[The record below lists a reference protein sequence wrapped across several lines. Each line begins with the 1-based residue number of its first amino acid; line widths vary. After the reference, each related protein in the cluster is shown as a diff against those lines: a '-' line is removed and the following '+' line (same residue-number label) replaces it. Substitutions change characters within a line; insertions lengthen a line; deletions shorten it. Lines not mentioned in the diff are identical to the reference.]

1 MRRHAAQVG
10 RRGFCYTVGMP
21 EKIFSVGALTLSIR
35 RNLLANN
42 EKLRDVWIEG
52 EVTGLK
58 TYSSGHRYFTLKD
71 KDAQISCVLFAFRV
85 DGCDDGFKAVLAKG
99 DADANGLKV
108 QVAGEL
114 DLNMSRGQYSFKVTR
129 LRLSGLGD
137 RMAQYNALKAK
148 LEAEGLNKLDH
159 PELRRPLPFLPHR
172 VAIVTSPAGAV
183 IHDMCTVLTRRFPNL
198 EIRLFP
204 VQVQGEGAANEI
216 VGGIR
221 YFQTS
226 EWRPDVLIVGRGGG
240 SVEDL
245 WAFNEEPVV
254 YAVAES
260 SVPVI
265 SAVGH
270 ESDTTLCDYV
280 ADLRAGTPS
289 IAAERAV
296 PVKAELAEQVAGLA
310 ARLARAPRQHAE
322 GQAQQ
327 LDYLA
332 AQLERALEG
341 ASVRAERRLR
351 DASVRLAPAL
361 KEVVARLE
369 MRLQR
374 AALSLDRPLPAALQR
389 AEAALREQGAR
400 LDLLNPYAVL
410 GRGYSITMGKDG
422 RIVRRAADVAPGDRV
437 TTRLAEGEF
446 TSVAV

>member
-1 MRRHAAQVG
+1 
-10 RRGFCYTVGMP
+10 MP
-21 EKIFSVGALTLSIR
+21 EKIYSVGALTLSIR

-42 EKLRDVWIEG
+42 EKIAGVWIEG
-52 EVTGLK
+52 EVSGLK

-71 KDAQISCVLFAFRV
+71 KDAQISCVLFAFRL

-108 QVAGEL
+108 QVIGEL
-114 DLNMSRGQYSFKVTR
+114 DLNMSRGQYSFKVAR
-129 LRLSGLGD
+129 LRLAGLGD

-172 VAIVTSPAGAV
+172 IAIVTSPAGAV

-204 VQVQGEGAANEI
+204 VKVQGEGAANEI

-254 YAVAES
+254 RAVAS
-260 SVPVI
+260 SEIPVI

-270 ESDTTLCDYV
+270 ESDTTLCDHV

-296 PVKAELAEQVAGLA
+296 PVKAELEAQVTDLA
-310 ARLARAPRQHAE
+310 ARLSRAPRQFAE
-322 GQAQQ
+322 GQTQQ
-327 LDYLA
+327 LDYLSLR
-332 AQLERALEG
+332 LERTLDG
-341 ASVRAERRLR
+341 AAARVERRLR
-351 DASVRLAPAL
+351 DASSRLAPAL
-361 KEVVARLE
+361 KDVVARLE
-369 MRLQR
+369 VRLQR
-374 AALSLDRPLPAALQR
+374 AALRLEQPLPAARQR
-389 AEAALREQGAR
+389 AEAALREQATR

-410 GRGYSITMGKDG
+410 GRGYSITVGADG
-422 RIVRRAADVAPGDRV
+422 HVVRRAADVAPGDRV

>member
-1 MRRHAAQVG
+1 
-10 RRGFCYTVGMP
+10 MP

-35 RNLLANN
+35 KNLLANN
-42 EKLRDVWIEG
+42 EKLAGVWIEG
-52 EVTGLK
+52 EVSGLK
-58 TYSSGHRYFTLKD
+58 TYASGHRYFTLKD

-85 DGCDDGFKAVLAKG
+85 PGCDEGFRMKLVEG
-99 DADANGLKV
+99 DEALNGLKV
-108 QVAGEL
+108 QVTGEL
-114 DLNMSRGQYSFKVTR
+114 DLNMSRGQYSFKVAS

-148 LEAEGLNKLDH
+148 LDAEGLNKLDH

-172 VAIVTSPAGAV
+172 IGIVTSPSGAV
-183 IHDMCTVLTRRFPNL
+183 IHDMCDVLTRRFPNL

-204 VQVQGEGAANEI
+204 VKVQGDGAANEI
-216 VGGIR
+216 AGGVR

-260 SVPVI
+260 AIPII

-270 ESDTTLCDYV
+270 ESDTTLCDHV

-296 PVKAELAEQVAGLA
+296 PVKAELAAQVADLA
-310 ARLARAPRQHAE
+310 ARLSRAPRQHAE
-322 GQAQQ
+322 GQVQQ
-327 LDYLA
+327 IDYLSLR
-332 AQLERALEG
+332 LERALEG
-341 ASVRAERRLR
+341 AAARVERRLR

-361 KEVVARLE
+361 KEVVSRME
-369 MRLQR
+369 VRLQR
-374 AALSLDRPLPAALQR
+374 AAMRLEQPLPKAVQLAD
-389 AEAALREQGAR
+389 ATLREQAAR

-410 GRGYSITMGKDG
+410 GRGYSITVGADG
-422 RIVRRAADVAPGDRV
+422 HVVRRAADVKSGDRL
-437 TTRLAEGEF
+437 TTRLSEGEVA
-446 TSVAV
+446 SVAV

>member
-1 MRRHAAQVG
+1 
-10 RRGFCYTVGMP
+10 MP
-21 EKIFSVGALTLSIR
+21 EKIYSVGALTLSIR

-42 EKLRDVWIEG
+42 AKLVGVWIEG
-52 EVTGLK
+52 EVSGLK

-71 KDAQISCVLFAFRV
+71 KDAQISCVLFAFRL
-85 DGCDDGFKAVLAKG
+85 DGCDDGFKAILAKG

-108 QVAGEL
+108 QVIGEL
-114 DLNMSRGQYSFKVTR
+114 DLNMSRGQYSFKVAR
-129 LRLSGLGD
+129 LRLAGLGD

-172 VAIVTSPAGAV
+172 IAIVTSPAGAV

-204 VQVQGEGAANEI
+204 VKVQGEGAANEI

-254 YAVAES
+254 RAVAS
-260 SVPVI
+260 SEIPVI

-270 ESDTTLCDYV
+270 ESDTTLCDHV

-296 PVKAELAEQVAGLA
+296 PVKAELAAQVNDLA
-310 ARLARAPRQHAE
+310 ARLARAPRQFAE
-322 GQAQQ
+322 GQTQQ
-327 LDYLA
+327 LDYLSLR
-332 AQLERALEG
+332 LERTLDG
-341 ASVRAERRLR
+341 AAARVERRLR
-351 DASVRLAPAL
+351 DASSRLAPAL
-361 KEVVARLE
+361 KDVVARLE
-369 MRLQR
+369 VRLQR
-374 AALSLDRPLPAALQR
+374 AALRLEQPLPAARQR
-389 AEAALREQGAR
+389 AEAALREQAAR

-410 GRGYSITMGKDG
+410 GRGYSITVGADG
-422 RIVRRAADVAPGDRV
+422 HVVRRAADVAPGDRV